1 MISFNKDNFFTD
13 GKGAQVSMPSVFV
26 WTSVKDLVLRW
37 RRVKVLKSEIHSD
50 ITRDVFSH
58 SE

>member
-1 MISFNKDNFFTD
+1 MIQFNKNNFFTD
-13 GKGAQVSMPSVFV
+13 DKGAQVSRPSVFV

-50 ITRDVFSH
+50 IIRDVFSH